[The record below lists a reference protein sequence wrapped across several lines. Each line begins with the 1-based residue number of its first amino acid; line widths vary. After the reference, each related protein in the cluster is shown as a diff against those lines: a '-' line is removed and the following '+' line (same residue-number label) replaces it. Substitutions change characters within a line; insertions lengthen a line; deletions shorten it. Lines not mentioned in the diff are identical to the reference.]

1 MPIVKN
7 ILVPTDLSES
17 SLPALEVAID
27 LSLMHHAGLTL
38 LHVHEST
45 PFGLPNGYVENMP
58 SQLDR
63 TYEALERHLIA
74 LERKA
79 RSSGVQ
85 RVEKRILQGKVVD
98 EILGFSRGF
107 ECVVLGTHS
116 RTRLER
122 LVMGS
127 VAQRVLEQAQCR
139 VVVVR
144 PAQAPSSKES
154 R

>member
-1 MPIVKN
+1 MSIVKN

-38 LHVHEST
+38 LHVHAST
-45 PFGLPNGYVENMP
+45 LFELPNGYVENMP
-58 SQLDR
+58 SQLDHK
-63 TYEALERHLIA
+63 YQALEQRLST

-85 RVEKRILQGKVVD
+85 RVEKRILQGKIVE
-98 EILGFSRGF
+98 EILGFAPGF
-107 ECVVLGTHS
+107 DCVVLGTHS

-127 VAQRVLEQAQCR
+127 VAQRVLEQAECR
-139 VVVVR
+139 VLVVR
-144 PAQAPSSKES
+144 PAQPPSSREPG
-154 R
+154 